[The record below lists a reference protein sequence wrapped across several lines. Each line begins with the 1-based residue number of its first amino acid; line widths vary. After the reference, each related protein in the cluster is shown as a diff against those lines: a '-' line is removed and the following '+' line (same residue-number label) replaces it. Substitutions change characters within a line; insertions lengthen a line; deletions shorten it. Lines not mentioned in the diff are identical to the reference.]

1 MYKLNKRMRT
11 NIEID
16 NYLMQEAKKISKT
29 KTKKEI
35 VDLALKTYIKVNKR
49 KELLKLFGKVKWEGN
64 LNQMRKA

>member
-1 MYKLNKRMRT
+1 MRT

-35 VDLALKTYIKVNKR
+35 VDLALKTYLKVNKR
-49 KELLKLFGKVKWEGN
+49 KDLLKLFGKVKWEGN
-64 LNQMRKA
+64 LNQMKKA

>member
-1 MYKLNKRMRT
+1 MRT

-16 NYLMQEAKKISKT
+16 NTLMQKARKINKT

-35 VDLALKTYIKVNKR
+35 VDLALRTYIKVNQR

-64 LNQMRKA
+64 LDQMRGA

>member
-1 MYKLNKRMRT
+1 MRT

-35 VDLALKTYIKVNKR
+35 VDLALKTYIIVNKR

>member
-1 MYKLNKRMRT
+1 VYKLNKKMRT

>member
-1 MYKLNKRMRT
+1 MRT

-16 NYLMQEAKKISKT
+16 NRLMAKAKRINKR

-35 VDLALKTYIKVNKR
+35 IDLALRTYIKVNER
-49 KELLKLFGKVKWEGN
+49 KKILNLFGKIEWEGN

>member
-1 MYKLNKRMRT
+1 MRT

-35 VDLALKTYIKVNKR
+35 VDLALKTYIIVNKR
-49 KELLKLFGKVKWEGN
+49 KKLLKLFGKVKWEGN
-64 LNQMRKA
+64 FNQMRKP

>member
-1 MYKLNKRMRT
+1 MRT

-35 VDLALKTYIKVNKR
+35 VDLALKAYINVYHR
-49 KELLKLFGKVKWEGN
+49 KDLLKLFGKVKWEGN